1 MIRFLRGEWKQDT
14 EAFFKAEPHI
24 FFLDILRAAQDT
36 EIVKFIDFVL

>member
-14 EAFFKAEPHI
+14 EAFFKTEPHI